1 MKIQNMIRM
10 NVLVLGAGAILFFTA
25 SVQSQEIENTAWH
38 DGPSVSASSQP
49 APPPVPPAA
58 NENSPTSDTLSMT
71 PGAPASSPM
80 AKQNSGTS
88 PWASVEL
95 LLLAS
100 LLGSI
105 IIVAINSL
113 AEARRANRKVAAHLR
128 AINPKPTLP

>member
-1 MKIQNMIRM
+1 MKIQNIIRM
-10 NVLVLGAGAILFFTA
+10 NVLVMGAGAILFFTA
-25 SVQSQEIENTAWH
+25 TVQSQEIENTAWH
-38 DGPSVSASSQP
+38 DGPSVSASSKP
-49 APPPVPPAA
+49 APTPAPPAA
-58 NENSPTSDTLSMT
+58 NKNSSIPDNLSMT
-71 PGAPASSPM
+71 PGAPVSSPT

-88 PWASVEL
+88 RWASVEL

-113 AEARRANRKVAAHLR
+113 AEARRANRQVAARVR